1 MRTYIFLAALLL
13 MVASCS
19 KKTIAP
25 TAETTYLTYK
35 EGVLNVRSTGYC
47 TLTDYK
53 DQCID
58 AAQQNAFKT
67 LFYRGIPGS
76 QQNTPLI
83 GIDEKEKTANE
94 KFMKDFFASGRYKT
108 FIVSS
113 TPVSDL
119 IRQRKQKSITVDV
132 GINLASLRKELEHNK
147 VIKPFGLH

>member
-1 MRTYIFLAALLL
+1 MRTYIFLVALLFTIS
-13 MVASCS
+13 SCS

-35 EGVLNVRSTGYC
+35 EGVLNLRSTGYC
-47 TLTDYK
+47 MLSEQRDI
-53 DQCID
+53 CIE
-58 AAQQNAFKT
+58 AAQQAAFNN

-94 KFMKDFFASGRYKT
+94 KFMKDFFSSGRYKT

-113 TPVSDL
+113 TPVSEL
-119 IRQRKQKSITVDV
+119 IKQRKQKTITVDV

-147 VIKPFGLH
+147 VILKFGY

>member
-1 MRTYIFLAALLL
+1 MLILFIALFS
-13 MVASCS
+13 VASCS
-19 KKTIAP
+19 KKITP

-35 EGVLNVRSTGYC
+35 DGVLNLRSTGYC
-47 TLTDYK
+47 TLTDFK
-53 DQCID
+53 DQCVD
-58 AAQQNAFKT
+58 AAQQNSFQT

-94 KFMKDFFASGRYKT
+94 KFMKDFFTSGRYKT

-119 IRQRKQKSITVDV
+119 IRQRKQKKITVDV
-132 GINLASLRKELEHNK
+132 GINLTSLRKELEHNK